1 MCIPWT
7 TAIYTRVVLD
17 VQRKDGNRHFSGM
30 LDVYKQT
37 LKNEGLARLYR
48 GFAIAC
54 AGVVVYRGCYFGFH
68 DTLHLMM
75 QALMRE
81 PSFAANWALEYAVT
95 VCVGL
100 ISHSV
105 DTARRR
111 MMMTRYM
118 DEPYKKSLDY
128 AATVV
133 KKMGIV
139 FQRSLECLALRVVS
153 GGTVLALMTSLKHAY
168 VDYHRV

>member
-1 MCIPWT
+1 
-7 TAIYTRVVLD
+7 
-17 VQRKDGNRHFSGM
+17 
-30 LDVYKQT
+30 
-37 LKNEGLARLYR
+37 
-48 GFAIAC
+48 
-54 AGVVVYRGCYFGFH
+54 
-68 DTLHLMM
+68 
-75 QALMRE
+75 
-81 PSFAANWALEYAVT
+81 
-95 VCVGL
+95 
-100 ISHSV
+100 
-105 DTARRR
+105 
-111 MMMTRYM
+111 M